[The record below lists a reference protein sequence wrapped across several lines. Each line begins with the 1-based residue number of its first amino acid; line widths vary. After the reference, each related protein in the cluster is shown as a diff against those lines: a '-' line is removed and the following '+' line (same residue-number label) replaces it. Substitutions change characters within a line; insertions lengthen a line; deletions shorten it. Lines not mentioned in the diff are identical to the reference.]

1 MRSRTVRFVS
11 QLTMAVVLAAISV
24 FDFLESPVNWL
35 NSNLPFIGENKDWAR
50 IILVIATTL
59 VVYLAFVLID
69 LLNRRSRR
77 SIVDSITMVPIVTIA
92 ADGSHDRIGDFR
104 KLRADARSSIYV
116 MGIGATYFSSD
127 TTLLKGLLTRNLTVR
142 VLVMSPSVI
151 KRPENREAA
160 KASNSFP
167 MRVMADVFDKFFARA
182 KYSSDVKSS
191 SERLTEMAQELKS
204 ATGDVQLEVRAYPYF
219 LPFNFTAIDIEKDGK
234 VLLEFCIPFSDQ
246 RLRMLFSAKEHSD
259 AFKRVIDCAEDLWN
273 KSEQL
278 T

>member
-11 QLTMAVVLAAISV
+11 QLTIAVLLAAISV

-35 NSNLPFIGENKDWAR
+35 HSHLPLIGGNKDWAR

-59 VVYLAFVLID
+59 VVYLGFVLTD
-69 LLNRRSRR
+69 LLNSRSRR
-77 SIVDSITMVPIVTIA
+77 SIVDSITMVPTVTIA

-104 KLRADARSSIYV
+104 RLRADARSSIYV

-127 TTLLKGLLTRNLTVR
+127 TTLLKELLARNLTVR

-151 KRPENREAA
+151 KIPGKKEAA
-160 KASNSFP
+160 IASNSYA
-167 MRVMADVFDKFFARA
+167 MRVMDDVFDKFFARA

-191 SERLTEMAQELKS
+191 CERLTALAQELKS
-204 ATGDVQLEVRAYPYF
+204 TGSSVQLEVRAYSYF
-219 LPFNFTAIDIEKDGK
+219 LPFNFTAIDIAKDGK

-246 RLRMLFSAKEHSD
+246 RLRMLFSAKEHPD
-259 AFKRVIDCAEDLWN
+259 AFKRVIDCAEYLW
-273 KSEQL
+273 KQSKQL
-278 T
+278 A

>member
-11 QLTMAVVLAAISV
+11 RLTMAVALAAISV

-35 NSNLPFIGENKDWAR
+35 HSHLPFIGENKDGAR

-69 LLNRRSRR
+69 LLNKRSCR

-127 TTLLKGLLTRNLTVR
+127 TTLLKGLLARNLTVR

-151 KRPENREAA
+151 KMPEKREPA
-160 KASNSFP
+160 KASNSFA
-167 MRVMADVFDKFFARA
+167 MRVMADVFDMFFARA

-191 SERLTEMAQELKS
+191 SERLTVLAQELKS
-204 ATGDVQLEVRAYPYF
+204 ADSAVQLEVRAYPYF
-219 LPFNFTAIDIEKDGK
+219 LPFNFTAIDIEKGGK

-273 KSEQL
+273 KSKQL